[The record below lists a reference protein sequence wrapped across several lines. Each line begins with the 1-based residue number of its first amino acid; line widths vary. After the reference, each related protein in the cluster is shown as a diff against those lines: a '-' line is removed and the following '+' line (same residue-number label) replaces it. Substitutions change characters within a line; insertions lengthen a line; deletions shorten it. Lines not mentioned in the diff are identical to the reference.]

1 MSKQWLLNAASV
13 GGLGL
18 LVSGLA
24 FFQFYALGGY
34 GDLDTLVAV
43 GAAMTGLGGLIFM
56 AARSGAS
63 RR

>member
-1 MSKQWLLNAASV
+1 MGKQWLLNAASV

-18 LVSGLA
+18 LISGLA

-34 GDLDTLVAV
+34 GDLDLLVAA

-56 AARSGAS
+56 AARAGSN
-63 RR
+63 RV